1 MRLPRFAQ
9 QLVARAKGYHRLSD
23 ARRATLG
30 AVWPRLTAGLQAA
43 PFDRLD
49 DPFLTP
55 PGDPAVLDLNSPTAS
70 ADAPPL
76 RVTPD
81 RFGPPPPHGLPALR
95 EAVAE
100 TTGLAGDVL
109 VTYGAAGAFRAALTA
124 FVGRRPVVLLAP
136 CSPLFALASA
146 AGRARVRWVPTHA
159 EGGRLRLDFDALS
172 RAMRG
177 AALVAV
183 ADPGNPIGL
192 PLAADDT
199 DRLRWAAER
208 SDVLLYVDETYRRPD
223 APGDRLAD
231 LAPART
237 LVAGS
242 LTASGF
248 GSLRVGW
255 LTGPTPLIEACGL
268 AQTLT
273 YGPVPGVCQQAAWRV
288 LTDARPS
295 DGLADTRRAT
305 VDRLRSLGF
314 TVDEPADGPFLW
326 ADVRRRG
333 RVFAEELL
341 AAEGVRFGPGDLYGP
356 GGATRVRLSVATDP
370 GRLREGLNRLARF
383 VGGPTRPEP
392 APRPAA
398 TRRPAFSRG

>member
-1 MRLPRFAQ
+1 MGLPRFAQ
-9 QLVARAKGYHRLSD
+9 QLVACAQGYHRPSG
-23 ARRATLG
+23 ARWAALG
-30 AVWPRLTAGLQAA
+30 AVWPRLTAGLQGA
-43 PFDRLD
+43 PFGRLD

-55 PGDPAVLDLNSPTAS
+55 PGVPAVLDLNSPTAS
-70 ADAPPL
+70 AELPPL

-100 TTGLAGDVL
+100 TTGLAGETL
-109 VTYGAAGAFRAALTA
+109 VTHGASGALRTALNA

-136 CSPLFALASA
+136 CSPLFALAASA
-146 AGRARVRWVPTHA
+146 SRARVRWVPTHA

-177 AALVAV
+177 AALVTV

-192 PLAADDT
+192 PLAADDA

-208 SDVLLYVDETYRRPD
+208 SDVLLYVDETYRRPH

-231 LAPART
+231 LAPGRT

-242 LTASGF
+242 LTASGY
-248 GSLRVGW
+248 GGLRVGW
-255 LTGPTPLIEACGL
+255 LAGPPPLIEACGL
-268 AQTLT
+268 AQTLAH
-273 YGPVPGVCQQAAWRV
+273 GPVPGVCQQAAWRV
-288 LTDARPS
+288 LTDGRPA
-295 DGLADTRRAT
+295 DGLGDTRRAT

-314 TVDEPADGPFLW
+314 AVDEPATGPFLW
-326 ADVRRRG
+326 ADAG
-333 RVFAEELL
+333 RNGRAFADELL
-341 AAEGVRFGPGDLYGP
+341 AAEGVRVGPGDLYGP
-356 GGATRVRLSVATDP
+356 GGATHVRLSVATDP

-383 VGGPTRPEP
+383 AGGPTRPAP
-392 APRPAA
+392 APQPAPK
-398 TRRPAFSRG
+398 RRPAFSRG